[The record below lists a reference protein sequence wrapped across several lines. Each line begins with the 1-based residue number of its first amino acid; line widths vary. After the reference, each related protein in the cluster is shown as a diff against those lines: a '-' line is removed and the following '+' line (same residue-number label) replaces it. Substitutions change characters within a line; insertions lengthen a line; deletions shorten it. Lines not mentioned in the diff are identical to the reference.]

1 MSQLFKAL
9 SVRGLQGL
17 AHTLRQA
24 LIARRIA
31 RVRHH
36 MERER
41 ALHLE
46 QMAQLR
52 VELDALQLRQINTT
66 ARAARFWK
74 AQP

>member
-1 MSQLFKAL
+1 MQLFKAL
-9 SVRGLQGL
+9 TPGGLQGL
-17 AHTLRQA
+17 AHALREA
-24 LIARRIA
+24 WIARRIA
-31 RVRHH
+31 RVRQH

-52 VELDALQLRQINTT
+52 AELDALQLRQVRTT
-66 ARAARFWK
+66 ARAALFWR

>member
-9 SVRGLQGL
+9 SVGGLQGL
-17 AHTLRQA
+17 AHTLREA
-24 LIARRIA
+24 LITRRIA

-36 MERER
+36 RERER

-52 VELDALQLRQINTT
+52 AELDALQLRQVDTT
-66 ARAARFWK
+66 ARAAQFWR